1 MLKVKKLRY
10 KLIAVVTTVM
20 TLSLVAVTTI
30 THTQS
35 LAVIREQSL
44 TLNSLLVQAGVEKL
58 DTSCSQLNNLFQSI
72 YLNKNFEEFLRKYKR
87 GAERSSFNDAFNL
100 H

>member
-30 THTQS
+30 THTQWRS
-35 LAVIREQSL
+35 FA
-44 TLNSLLVQAGVEKL
+44 NS
-58 DTSCSQLNNLFQSI
+58 
-72 YLNKNFEEFLRKYKR
+72 R
-87 GAERSSFNDAFNL
+87 
-100 H
+100 